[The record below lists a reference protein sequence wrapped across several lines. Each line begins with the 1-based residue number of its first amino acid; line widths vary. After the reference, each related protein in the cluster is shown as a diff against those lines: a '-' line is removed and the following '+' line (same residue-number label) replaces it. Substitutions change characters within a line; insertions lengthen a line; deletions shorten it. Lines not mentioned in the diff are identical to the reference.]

1 MTPEEIELVRTSF
14 ATVAPAADEVAAA
27 FYARLFELAPETRA
41 MFADDLRGQG
51 RKLMTMIGTVVWSL
65 DNLPPLL
72 AVIDTLGR
80 RHAGYGV
87 RDEHYAVVGGALL
100 WTLEQGLGERFTP
113 ATRDAWAKAYGVLS
127 GRMMAASAQAEA
139 A

>member
-1 MTPEEIELVRTSF
+1 MTPEEIDLVRTSF
-14 ATVAPAADEVAAA
+14 AAVAPSADEVAAA
-27 FYARLFELAPETRA
+27 FYARLFEVAPETRA
-41 MFADDLRGQG
+41 MFGDDLRGQG

-72 AVIDTLGR
+72 AVVDSLAR
-80 RHAGYGV
+80 RHVGYGV
-87 RDEHYAVVGGALL
+87 RDDHYATVGAVLL

-113 ATRDAWAKAYGVLS
+113 ATRDAWANAYALLS
-127 GRMMAASAQAEA
+127 GRMMAATTAEA

>member
-1 MTPEEIELVRTSF
+1 MTPDEIDLVRASF
-14 ATVAPAADEVAAA
+14 AAVAPAADDVAAT
-27 FYARLFELAPETRA
+27 FYARLFEVAPETRA
-41 MFADDLRGQG
+41 MFAGDLRSQG

-72 AVIDTLGR
+72 AVVDSLGR

-87 RDEHYAVVGGALL
+87 RDDHYATVGEVLL
-100 WTLEQGLGERFTP
+100 WTLERGLGERFTP
-113 ATRDAWAKAYGVLS
+113 ATRDAWANAYALLS
-127 GRMMAASAQAEA
+127 GRMMAATTAEA